1 VTSQAAV
8 GRRTSRKIQDAS
20 EMLPQTP
27 DRISLVVSGML
38 AAAAAAAVNMCNM
51 LSVCTM
57 YNAGAGVEMTGSN
70 RPAKRGFRK
79 TVGSRLG

>member
-1 VTSQAAV
+1 VSWSGICTTRACDQTSQAAA

-38 AAAAAAAVNMCNM
+38 AAAAAAVNMCSM

-57 YNAGAGVEMTGSN
+57 QVREW
-70 RPAKRGFRK
+70 R
-79 TVGSRLG
+79 